1 MEGQPAKKPKKRGR
15 KPKNKTIVNT
25 FANFDINPQDD
36 NLIISLKKP
45 KEGVGTDNVFPGF
58 EDNTYAEVET
68 GESSEPTKC
77 CWNCTY
83 PILSEVSYPLKHMDG
98 IFYIY
103 GSFCSFGCA
112 GRYIFDTYHN
122 RDLWDKYNLLNY
134 YFNEVMGRTNQKVQ
148 VYPERLS
155 LTKFGGGMSIEDYRG
170 KATPMGGYVTI
181 PPVFPV
187 NHTFHANEYKSRV
200 PEGNTDLKL
209 FRKKAPKKKNILATM
224 DIKEGLD

>member
-1 MEGQPAKKPKKRGR
+1 MEGPQPAKKHKKRGR

-36 NLIISLKKP
+36 NIIISLKKP
-45 KEGVGTDNVFPGF
+45 KEGANTDNAFPGF
-58 EDNTYAEVET
+58 EENTYAEV
-68 GESSEPTKC
+68 GASDKSSGPDKC

-83 PILSEVSYPLKHMDG
+83 PIQSEVSYPLKHADG

-134 YFNEVMGRTNQKVQ
+134 YFNEIMGTTNQKVQ
-148 VYPERLS
+148 VNPEKLS
-155 LTKFGGGMSIEDYRG
+155 LAKFGGTMRIEDYRG
-170 KATPMGGYVTI
+170 NASPVGGYVTV

-187 NHTFHANEYKSRV
+187 NHTYHANEYKSRA

-224 DIKEGLD
+224 DIKEG